1 VVAFFAPEDL
11 TGARLRIMFLRVI
24 VAANELALVRDAIN
38 HELEDEF
45 PRSKK
50 ILLNT
55 NTERRDCVLLKV
67 Y

>member
-1 VVAFFAPEDL
+1 
-11 TGARLRIMFLRVI
+11 MI
-24 VAANELALVRDAIN
+24 VATKELALVRDAIN

-55 NTERRDCVLLKV
+55 NPERRDCVLLKV

>member
-45 PRSKK
+45 QRSKK

-55 NTERRDCVLLKV
+55 NTERRDYVLLKV

>member
-1 VVAFFAPEDL
+1 MVAFFAPEGL
-11 TGARLRIMFLRVI
+11 TGTRLRIMFLRAI
-24 VAANELALVRDAIN
+24 VATKELALVRDATN

-45 PRSKK
+45 QRLKI

>member
-1 VVAFFAPEDL
+1 M
-11 TGARLRIMFLRVI
+11 IM
-24 VAANELALVRDAIN
+24 AANELALVRDAIN

-45 PRSKK
+45 QRLKI

-55 NTERRDCVLLKV
+55 NTERRDYVLLKV

>member
-1 VVAFFAPEDL
+1 
-11 TGARLRIMFLRVI
+11 MI
-24 VAANELALVRDAIN
+24 VAAKELALMKNAIN

-45 PRSKK
+45 PGSKK